1 MSSAVLPSTTPVA
14 VGGKDMLRQF
24 AVIFVTILTITVNAL
39 ANILPINGLETGVI
53 SDNFPVLFTPAGYVF
68 SIWGL
73 IYTGLIAYTIY
84 QALPSQRANPRL
96 RAIGWLYVASGLANS
111 LWIFLWHYLQFGWSV
126 LVIAVVL
133 VSLVLIYARLYPA
146 RQSVSRGELWTTH
159 IPFSIYLGWLTVA
172 TVANTAVW
180 LYDLGWSGAPLTPA
194 LWTVTMLAVATVLG
208 LFFGL
213 RLHDAAYVLVLA
225 WAFAGIW
232 VKQSATPVVAWT
244 AAGLAVAMA
253 VVAVVALVQKIPIR
267 R

>member
-1 MSSAVLPSTTPVA
+1 V
-14 VGGKDMLRQF
+14 
-24 AVIFVTILTITVNAL
+24 
-39 ANILPINGLETGVI
+39 
-53 SDNFPVLFTPAGYVF
+53 
-68 SIWGL
+68 L
-73 IYTGLIAYTIY
+73 IYT
-84 QALPSQRANPRL
+84 
-96 RAIGWLYVASGLANS
+96 
-111 LWIFLWHYLQFGWSV
+111 
-126 LVIAVVL
+126 
-133 VSLVLIYARLYPA
+133 RLYPA